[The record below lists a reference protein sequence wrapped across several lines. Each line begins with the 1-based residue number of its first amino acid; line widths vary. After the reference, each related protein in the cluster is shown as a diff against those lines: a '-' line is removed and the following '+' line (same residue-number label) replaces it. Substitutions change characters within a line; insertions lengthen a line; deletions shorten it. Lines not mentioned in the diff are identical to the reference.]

1 MNLEVLHI
9 HHLNLDMFCLVC
21 YITFNWNAYKGGLH
35 QNSIVVEIKR
45 LGKAEPTKVTEL
57 DEGNVF
63 KGDEN
68 DLLLYTL
75 HKHNFCCLFE
85 LSKFPFD
92 VQKCSIDINVPNEIR
107 NYVALHPKMLNYSG
121 NTYITVSTGKSV
133 CPSVRNFVES

>member
-1 MNLEVLHI
+1 MKVWQDQIWLPPLTFSNTDQNLPVTMKE
-9 HHLNLDMFCLVC
+9 D
-21 YITFNWNAYKGGLH
+21 
-35 QNSIVVEIKR
+35 SIVVEIKR

-57 DEGNVF
+57 DEGNVY

-133 CPSVRNFVES
+133 CPYI